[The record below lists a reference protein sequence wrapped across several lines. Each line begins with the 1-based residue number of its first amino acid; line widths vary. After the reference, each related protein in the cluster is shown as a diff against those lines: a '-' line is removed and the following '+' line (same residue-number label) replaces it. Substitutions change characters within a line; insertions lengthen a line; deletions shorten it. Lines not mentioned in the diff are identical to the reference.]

1 MIYSSNDFKTIVRY
15 DPIAFRS
22 IAKYARVV
30 DIVTEL
36 ESTLCVSKPCS
47 LSGGVF
53 SNNHSSDGVAGGG
66 TSFHPRSYNK
76 TIPQV
81 VVPDNHRLAAT
92 SRFPRRTKDGGGGG
106 GGGGGEESERK
117 TSSSSSSSSSSS
129 LARAAAAGSVSSDSW
144 KAPKMKSTVVVTRTG
159 DGGAA
164 VPIVKE
170 CIQKICSAM
179 NKLTSTNYAKQ
190 RDIILEEID
199 KCCCEEEGEDEEYQN
214 GCKIAKRF
222 LEIVAMN
229 KTSAKLFADVFHEV
243 VAHYHQASGRSRVG
257 AGVGA
262 GAAARKMGAA
272 FEDTLAEFKR
282 TLESSFEAIHYED
295 PNTNYDGYCVYVK
308 KNEERKAAVI
318 FIVYFCCYTSGGDGG
333 GGGGDGGGGSN
344 SAL

>member
-1 MIYSSNDFKTIVRY
+1 
-15 DPIAFRS
+15 
-22 IAKYARVV
+22 
-30 DIVTEL
+30 
-36 ESTLCVSKPCS
+36 
-47 LSGGVF
+47 
-53 SNNHSSDGVAGGG
+53 
-66 TSFHPRSYNK
+66 
-76 TIPQV
+76 
-81 VVPDNHRLAAT
+81 
-92 SRFPRRTKDGGGGG
+92 
-106 GGGGGEESERK
+106 
-117 TSSSSSSSSSSS
+117 
-129 LARAAAAGSVSSDSW
+129 
-144 KAPKMKSTVVVTRTG
+144 
-159 DGGAA
+159 
-164 VPIVKE
+164 
-170 CIQKICSAM
+170 M

-333 GGGGDGGGGSN
+333 GGGGDGGGGDGGGDVDQRQEIINMIRSLQEIIFTYIELDLRVN
-344 SAL
+344 EVEEITEVLFVIVTHGLVFLKHLDVWNDDLLPKFKRLAALKAKEFRSLSSRAVFKNMDLVDFVKKN